1 MVILMK
7 IEDGDSD
14 EDRGDLLAH
23 DGDAA
28 GVPAEGRDVP
38 LHPLEAGNL
47 E

>member
-1 MVILMK
+1 MLILMK
-7 IEDGDSD
+7 IEDGDYD
-14 EDRGDLLAH
+14 EDRWDLLAH

-28 GVPAEGRDVP
+28 WVTAEGRDVS